1 MNEEFIRD
9 CSVTVERC
17 IDRCRET
24 VARPVEAYP
33 SEFDRADIMTVN
45 LIRLAETLI
54 DMAKHMVKSE
64 GLGLAKDS
72 RTAFRLLVS
81 PLNITFEEAESL
93 SNMVGFRN
101 LAVHNY
107 AVIEDHIVELI
118 VRNELD
124 LPMRVADAIKARA
137 SGEE

>member
-1 MNEEFIRD
+1 MNEGFIRD

-17 IDRCRET
+17 INRCRET
-24 VARPVEAYP
+24 VERPVEAYP
-33 SEFDRADIMTVN
+33 SKFDRADVMTIN

-72 RTAFRLLVS
+72 RTAFCLLVP
-81 PLNITFEEAESL
+81 PLNITFEEAEAP

-107 AVIEDHIVELI
+107 AIIEDSIVETI

-124 LPMRVADAIKARA
+124 LPSRVAEAIKARA
-137 SGEE
+137 RGEA